1 MRCIYALNATIQTAI
16 EVEIG
21 WFGDAGSIGEDLLV
35 DDSATSDHT
44 KRTPEETEERNR
56 NMDLISRQ
64 AEKRKEKIDRAQ
76 AGAGTRQVNDFQAPA
91 LAEPSNL
98 IVERVLSAMSVIFS
112 GPPVSAEARRFHRP
126 LTDTEKCAF
135 AWRRLIDSALQENTD
150 TFPWP
155 LCNVAFVWKCSDDE
169 KWSCAVNLLM
179 VIYNGA
185 NIKRSEQALV
195 KGQIGEMEYA
205 DQSQNARIYAVEKI
219 VKDLRDSYDPV
230 WEPDMLAADQ
240 RAIFAVCSTENSYSE
255 QHASW
260 ANSFIAS
267 CEEKGDDF
275 SAGGDYQKRLEV
287 CRSMLPLY
295 KEGLA
300 VSYHSGGEFYSAK
313 IPSDFKRDD
322 PTSVTCHANCSR
334 LSIPEES
341 LKLCSRCKIVS
352 YCSREC
358 QVKD

>member
-1 MRCIYALNATIQTAI
+1 LRCIYALNATIQTAI

-135 AWRRLIDSALQENTD
+135 AWRRLIDSASQENTD

-255 QHASW
+255 QHA
-260 ANSFIAS
+260 FP
-267 CEEKGDDF
+267 G
-275 SAGGDYQKRLEV
+275 QT
-287 CRSMLPLY
+287 RSLQ
-295 KEGLA
+295 A
-300 VSYHSGGEFYSAK
+300 VRKKAMTFQQAETTR
-313 IPSDFKRDD
+313 SDWKSVEACCHCTKRDSQC
-322 PTSVTCHANCSR
+322 PITVEGNSTPQKYLQILNETTPLV
-334 LSIPEES
+334 
-341 LKLCSRCKIVS
+341 
-352 YCSREC
+352 
-358 QVKD
+358 